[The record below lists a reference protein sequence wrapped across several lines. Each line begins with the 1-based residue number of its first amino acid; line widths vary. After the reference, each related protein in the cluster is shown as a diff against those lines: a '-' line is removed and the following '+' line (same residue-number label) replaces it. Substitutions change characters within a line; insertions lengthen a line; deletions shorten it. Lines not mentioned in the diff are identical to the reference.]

1 MPDVHPRQAP
11 EGSGHPEKDF
21 LGEEK
26 ILLPVAKGT
35 LGSSSLYQLA
45 HTLRAS
51 HGILLSLLSHSNT
64 EGSSH
69 LTLSLPVLA

>member
-1 MPDVHPRQAP
+1 MPDVHPLQAP
-11 EGSGHPEKDF
+11 KGSGHPEKDC
-21 LGEEK
+21 LEEEK

-35 LGSSSLYQLA
+35 WQLFPLPTRT
-45 HTLRAS
+45 HTLWAS